1 MSENALALSDEAFEK
16 LPIPVIG
23 DTPTEAS
30 EAPTSDAD
38 SNGDTQVTQGEEDGL
53 QDQET
58 NEDTSTQTE
67 EINTEEGTTE
77 ESTVEDQEESTLDYK
92 AAYEEVFKPFK
103 ANGKE
108 MKVDN
113 VDDVRQLMQMGANY
127 NKKMAA
133 LKPSLKLMKMLEN
146 NGLLDEAKL
155 GYLIDLDKK
164 NPDAVKKLIKDAGI
178 DPLDIDINE
187 ETSYKPNTYNV
198 NDKEIELDA
207 VLSEIKETDTF
218 NSTIDIIGN
227 KWDEQSKLVL
237 LDNPGLIKVI
247 NQHVGNGVY
256 EAITNEVERL
266 RVLGKLEGMSDI
278 DAYKAVGDVMYAP
291 RANAPMANNTIKST
305 SKATNKED
313 PRLNDKRKAAS
324 TTKSVASNVKPNF
337 NPLAMSDEEFEKI
350 ASSKFI

>member
-1 MSENALALSDEAFEK
+1 MSDNALALSDEEFEK
-16 LPIPVIG
+16 LSVPVIE
-23 DTPTEAS
+23 DAPIEAS

-38 SNGDTQVTQGEEDGL
+38 SDVDTQVTQGEEDGL
-53 QDQET
+53 QDQE
-58 NEDTSTQTE
+58 DTSTQTE
-67 EINTEEGTTE
+67 EVSSEEEKSTE
-77 ESTVEDQEESTLDYK
+77 ESNVDEQEQESALDYK

-146 NGLLDEAKL
+146 NGLLDESKL

-164 NPDAVKKLIKDAGI
+164 NPDAVKKLIKEAGI

-187 ETSYKPNTYNV
+187 ENSYKPNTYNV

-227 KWDEQSKLVL
+227 KWDESSKLVL

-256 EAITNEVERL
+256 ETITNEVERL

-291 RANAPMANNTIKST
+291 RANAPMASTTIKST